1 MKRYQEKGV
10 RLLFRADAAFTKPE
24 VYEYLESR
32 DTGYAIRTIA
42 KSGSSSVEAGDGLG
56 WAEGASLGSQGHGH
70 PGWKPSFQAQS
81 VQPGVDQGGE
91 DLPQPGTAQRVDVLI
106 PTAVLH
112 VMQAVL
118 NAPVVAE

>member
-1 MKRYQEKGV
+1 MTV
-10 RLLFRADAAFTKPE
+10 LVDSRL
-24 VYEYLESR
+24 
-32 DTGYAIRTIA
+32 G
-42 KSGSSSVEAGDGLG
+42 GNDGWDVG
-56 WAEGASLGSQGHGH
+56 MT
-70 PGWKPSFQAQS
+70 
-81 VQPGVDQGGE
+81 E